1 MQKSVRYNEG
11 HALYLAFLAR
21 KEGTKRGFLSK
32 KAAEASR
39 WHEKWFALYQNVL
52 FYFEGEQSG
61 RPAGM
66 YLLEGCSCER
76 AVAPPRAGTG
86 PGGARDALDKQYYFT
101 VLFGHEG
108 QKPLELRCEEEQD
121 GKEWMEAIHQ
131 ASYAD
136 ILIEREVLMQKYIHL
151 VQIVETE
158 KIAANQLRHQL
169 EDQDTEIERLK
180 SEIIA
185 LNKTKERMR
194 PYQSNQEDEDPDIK
208 KIKKVQ
214 SFMRGWLC
222 RRKWKTIVQDYICSP
237 HAESMRKRNQ
247 IVFTMVE
254 AESEYVHQLYILVNG
269 FLRPL
274 RMAASSKKPPISHDD
289 VSSIFLNSET
299 IMFLHEI
306 FHQGLKARI
315 ANWPTLI
322 LADLFDILLPMLN
335 IYQEFVRNHQYSL
348 QVLANCKQ
356 NRDFDKLLKQYEANP
371 ACEGRMLETFLTYP
385 MFQIPRYIITLH
397 ELLAHTPHEHVE
409 RKSLEFA
416 KSKLEELSRVMHD
429 EVSDTEN
436 IRKNLAIERMI
447 VEGCDILLDTSQ
459 TFIRQGSLIQVPSV
473 ERGKLSKVRL
483 GSLSLKKEG
492 ERQCFLF
499 TKHFLICTRSSGGK
513 LHLLKTGGVLSLIDC
528 TLVEEPDAS
537 DDDSKGSGQV
547 FGHLDFKIVVEPPDA
562 APFTVVLLAPS
573 RQEKAAWTSD
583 ISQCVDNIR
592 CNGLMTVVFEE
603 NSKVTVPHMIKSDAR
618 LHKDD
623 TDICFSKTLNS
634 CKVPQIRYASV
645 ERLLER
651 LTDLRFLSIDF
662 LNTFLHTYRIFTT
675 AAVVLGKLSDI
686 YKRPFTSI
694 PVRSLELFF
703 ATSQNNRG
711 EHLVDGKSPRLCRKF
726 SSPPPLAVSRTSSP
740 VRARKLSLTS
750 PLNSRIGALDLTTS
764 SASSSPTTA
773 HSPAA
778 SPPPHS
784 GKVPLDLSR
793 GLSSPEQSPGAAE
806 ELVDN
811 PRVDLC
817 NKLKRSIQRAVLES
831 GPVDRAGVESSP
843 VTEATELSPCRS
855 PSTPRHL
862 RYRQPGGQTA
872 DNSHCSVSPASAF
885 AIATAAAGH
894 GSPPGF
900 NNAERTCDKEFI
912 IRRTA
917 TNRVLNVLRHW
928 VSKHAQ
934 DFELNSELK
943 MNVLN
948 LLEEVLRDPDLL
960 PQERKATANIL
971 RALSQD
977 DQDDIHLKLED
988 IIQLTDCPKAECFE
1002 TLSAMELA
1010 EQITLL
1016 DHIVFR
1022 SIPYEEFLGQG
1033 WMKPDKNERT
1043 PYIMKTSQHFNDMS
1057 NLVASQIMNY
1067 ADVSSRANAIEK
1079 WVAVA
1084 DICRCLHNYNGV
1096 LEITSA
1102 LNRSAIYRL
1111 KKTWAKVSKQTKAL
1125 MDKLQKTVSSEG
1137 RFKNLRE
1144 TLKNCNPPAVPYL
1157 GMYLTDLAFIEEGTP
1172 NFTEE
1177 GLVNFS
1183 KMRMISHII
1192 REIRQ
1197 FQQTSFRIDH
1207 QPKVTQYLLDKALII
1222 DEDTLY
1228 DLSLK
1233 IEPRLPA

>member
-32 KAAEASR
+32 KAADASR

-76 AVAPPRAGTG
+76 TPAPPRAGVG
-86 PGGARDALDKQYYFT
+86 PGAARDALDKQYYFT

-180 SEIIA
+180 SEIVA

-416 KSKLEELSRVMHD
+416 KSKLEELSRIMHD

-513 LHLLKTGGVLSLIDC
+513 LHLLKTGGVLSLIEC
-528 TLVEEPDAS
+528 TLIEEPDAS

-547 FGHLDFKIVVEPPDA
+547 FGHLDFKIVVEPPDS

-573 RQEKAAWTSD
+573 RQEKAAWMSD

-592 CNGLMTVVFEE
+592 CNGLMTIVFEE
-603 NSKVTVPHMIKSDAR
+603 NSKVTVPHMIKSDSR

-675 AAVVLGKLSDI
+675 AAVVLAKLSDI

-750 PLNSRIGALDLTTS
+750 PLNSRIGALDLTTC
-764 SASSSPTTA
+764 SASSSPTTT

-778 SPPPHS
+778 SPPPHP

-793 GLSSPEQSPGAAE
+793 GLPSPEQSPGSIE
-806 ELVDN
+806 ESLDN
-811 PRVDLC
+811 PRMDLC

-831 GPVDRAGVESSP
+831 APVDRAGVESSP
-843 VTEATELSPCRS
+843 VADSTDLSPCRS
-855 PSTPRHL
+855 PSTPQHL
-862 RYRQPGGQTA
+862 RYRQPVGQTA
-872 DNSHCSVSPASAF
+872 DNSLCSVSPASAF

-900 NNAERTCDKEFI
+900 NNTERTCDKEFI

-934 DFELNSELK
+934 DFELNNELK

-1033 WMKPDKNERT
+1033 WMKLDKNERT
-1043 PYIMKTSQHFNDMS
+1043 PYIMKTSQHFND
-1057 NLVASQIMNY
+1057 
-1067 ADVSSRANAIEK
+1067 
-1079 WVAVA
+1079 
-1084 DICRCLHNYNGV
+1084 
-1096 LEITSA
+1096 
-1102 LNRSAIYRL
+1102 
-1111 KKTWAKVSKQTKAL
+1111 TKAL

-1197 FQQTSFRIDH
+1197 FQQTCYRIDH

-1228 DLSLK
+1228 ELSLK